1 LHFPSA
7 ATVHRKRKKIIGQWT
22 KTARPVNPDRIG
34 GVERECP
41 HQGEV
46 AALASGIPDGE
57 FDWSLREESL

>member
-7 ATVHRKRKKIIGQWT
+7 TSVHRQRKKIIGQWT
-22 KTARPVNPDRIG
+22 KTTRPANPARIS

-46 AALASGIPDGE
+46 AALASHIPNGD
-57 FDWSLREESL
+57 FDWSLKEESL